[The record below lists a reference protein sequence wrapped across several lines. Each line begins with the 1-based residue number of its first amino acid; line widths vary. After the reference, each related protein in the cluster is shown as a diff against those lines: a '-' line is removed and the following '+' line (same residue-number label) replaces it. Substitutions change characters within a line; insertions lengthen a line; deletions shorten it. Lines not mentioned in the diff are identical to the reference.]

1 MKIKTTLM
9 ALFLITV
16 MNAQEKY
23 PQDLPYYQIPDYPDS
38 YTAGTV
44 VARMID
50 GLGFRYYWATEGLR
64 PEDLAYKPSESNRTI
79 DETLDHLYN
88 LSRVVHNSA
97 IKEINDRTE
106 GSEEE
111 VLSYEEKRKR
121 TLLNFKQASE
131 IFIDAEDLNEHPVIF
146 KTKTGTYSNPFWNQ
160 INGPIEDAVWHCGQ
174 IVVLRRAAGNP
185 IDSKISLFT
194 GVRRTD

>member
-1 MKIKTTLM
+1 MKLKNTLM
-9 ALFLITV
+9 ALFFITV

-88 LSRVVHNSA
+88 LSRVVYNSA
-97 IKEINDRTE
+97 VKEINDRTQP
-106 GSEEE
+106 SEE
-111 VLSYEEKRKR
+111 VLSFQEKRKR
-121 TLLNFKQASE
+121 TLLNFKKASE
-131 IFIDAEDLNEHPVIF
+131 IFITVKDLNEHLVIF
-146 KTKTGTYSNPFWNQ
+146 KSKSGTFENPFWNQ
-160 INGPIEDAVWHCGQ
+160 INGPIEDAIWHSGQ
-174 IVVLRRAAGNP
+174 IVALRRASGNP
-185 IDSKISLFT
+185 IDPKVNVFR
-194 GVRRTD
+194 GNRRSE

>member
-9 ALFLITV
+9 ALFFVTV
-16 MNAQEKY
+16 MNAQEKN

-64 PEDLAYKPSESNRTI
+64 TEDLDYKPSESNRTI

-88 LSRVVHNSA
+88 LSRVVYNSA
-97 IKEINDRTE
+97 VKEINDRTQPR
-106 GSEEE
+106 EEA
-111 VLSYEEKRKR
+111 LSFREKRKR
-121 TLLNFKQASE
+121 TLLNFKKASD
-131 IFIDAEDLNEHPVIF
+131 IFINVKDLNEHLVIF
-146 KTKTGTYSNPFWNQ
+146 KSKSGTFENPFWNQ
-160 INGPIEDAVWHCGQ
+160 INGPIEDAIWHSGQ
-174 IVVLRRAAGNP
+174 IVALRRASGNP
-185 IDSKISLFT
+185 IDPKVNVFKGI
-194 GVRRTD
+194 RRSE

>member
-23 PQDLPYYQIPDYPDS
+23 PHDLPYYQIPDYPDS

-64 PEDLAYKPSESNRTI
+64 PEDLAYKPSESSRTI
-79 DETLDHLYN
+79 DETLDHLYS
-88 LSRVVHNSA
+88 LSRVVYNSA

-106 GSEEE
+106 GVEE

-121 TLLNFKQASE
+121 TLLNFKKASE
-131 IFIDAEDLNEHPVIF
+131 IFIDAKDLNEHPVIF
-146 KTKTGTYSNPFWNQ
+146 KTKTGTYKNPFWNQ

-185 IDSKISLFT
+185 IDSKVSLFT
-194 GVRRTD
+194 GVRRAD

>member
-1 MKIKTTLM
+1 MKLKTTLM
-9 ALFLITV
+9 ALFFVTV

-64 PEDLAYKPSESNRTI
+64 TEDLAYKPSESNRTI

-88 LSRVVHNSA
+88 LSRVVYNSA
-97 IKEINDRTE
+97 VREINDRTQPR
-106 GSEEE
+106 EE
-111 VLSYEEKRKR
+111 VLSFQEKRKR
-121 TLLNFKQASE
+121 TLLNFKKASE
-131 IFIDAEDLNEHPVIF
+131 IFINVRDLNEHQVIF
-146 KTKTGTYSNPFWNQ
+146 KSKSGTFENPFWNQ
-160 INGPIEDAVWHCGQ
+160 INGPIEDAIGHSGQ
-174 IVVLRRAAGNP
+174 IVALRRASGNP
-185 IDSKISLFT
+185 IDPKVNVFRGT
-194 GVRRTD
+194 RRSE

>member
-64 PEDLAYKPSESNRTI
+64 TEDLAYKPSESNRTI

-88 LSRVVHNSA
+88 LSRVVYNSA
-97 IKEINDRTE
+97 IKEINDRTQP
-106 GSEEE
+106 SEEA
-111 VLSYEEKRKR
+111 LSFQEKRKR
-121 TLLNFKQASE
+121 TLLNFKKASE
-131 IFIDAEDLNEHPVIF
+131 IFINAGDLNEHLVIF
-146 KTKTGTYSNPFWNQ
+146 KSKSGTIINPFWNQ
-160 INGPIEDAVWHCGQ
+160 INGPIEDAIWHSGQ
-174 IVVLRRAAGNP
+174 IVALRRASGNP
-185 IDSKISLFT
+185 IDPKVNVFR
-194 GVRRTD
+194 GVRSSD

>member
-9 ALFLITV
+9 ALFLITI
-16 MNAQEKY
+16 MHSQDKNPQE
-23 PQDLPYYQIPDYPDS
+23 LPYYQIPDYPDT
-38 YTAGTV
+38 YTPGTV

-79 DETLDHLYN
+79 DETLDHIYN
-88 LSRVVHNSA
+88 LSRVVYNSA
-97 IKEINDRTE
+97 IKEINDRTQPGDKE
-106 GSEEE
+106 
-111 VLSYEEKRKR
+111 LSFQEKRKR
-121 TLLNFKQASE
+121 TLLNFKGASE
-131 IFIDAEDLNEHPVIF
+131 IFSNVKDLNEHPVVF
-146 KTKTGTYSNPFWNQ
+146 KSKSGTFENPFWNQ

-185 IDSKISLFT
+185 FDSKVNLFA

>member
-1 MKIKTTLM
+1 MKLKTILM
-9 ALFLITV
+9 ALFFITV

-64 PEDLAYKPSESNRTI
+64 TEDLAYKPSESNRTI

-88 LSRVVHNSA
+88 LSRVVYNSA
-97 IKEINDRTE
+97 VREINDRTQPR
-106 GSEEE
+106 EEE
-111 VLSYEEKRKR
+111 LSFQEKRKR
-121 TLLNFKQASE
+121 TLLNFKKASE
-131 IFIDAEDLNEHPVIF
+131 IFINVRDLNEHQVIF
-146 KTKTGTYSNPFWNQ
+146 KSKSGTFENPFWNQ
-160 INGPIEDAVWHCGQ
+160 INGPIEDAIWHSGQ
-174 IVVLRRAAGNP
+174 IVALRRASGNP
-185 IDSKISLFT
+185 IDPKVNVFRGT
-194 GVRRTD
+194 RRSE